1 MVVEQG
7 RAMSLQPGSTRD
19 TPRKKRTEAE
29 GAAVGHLKT
38 KTAVSEIG
46 EQLPAR
52 PRVISVATAA
62 MSASAVVLLM
72 VWIIWPEQVVSNGG
86 QVFFIVLWTF
96 LAYVTFRGAGWVRF
110 AIVAIF
116 VVALSGLANAA
127 SSLESMASL
136 KTWEVICRALQI
148 GALVLLCL
156 PQARRWFAAV
166 AASDK

>member
-1 MVVEQG
+1 MDLPGVRDVQG
-7 RAMSLQPGSTRD
+7 RRLDVQGR
-19 TPRKKRTEAE
+19 RL
-29 GAAVGHLKT
+29 G
-38 KTAVSEIG
+38 
-46 EQLPAR
+46 
-52 PRVISVATAA
+52 
-62 MSASAVVLLM
+62 
-72 VWIIWPEQVVSNGG
+72 
-86 QVFFIVLWTF
+86 
-96 LAYVTFRGAGWVRF
+96 F

-127 SSLESMASL
+127 SPLESMASL

>member
-1 MVVEQG
+1 
-7 RAMSLQPGSTRD
+7 
-19 TPRKKRTEAE
+19 
-29 GAAVGHLKT
+29 
-38 KTAVSEIG
+38 
-46 EQLPAR
+46 
-52 PRVISVATAA
+52 

-116 VVALSGLANAA
+116 VVALAGLENAA
-127 SSLESMASL
+127 SPLESITSL
-136 KTWEVICRALQI
+136 APWEVLCRALQV

-166 AASDK
+166 AASNKET